1 MATVTIHINDRAYSI
16 GCDDGQEAHLA
27 KLAEYLDGRVRELAA
42 SIGQVGDA
50 RLLVIA
56 GLLISD
62 ELSDAYAEIDQG
74 KTGARD
80 AEKAVR
86 RAGEAAATERSLL
99 SGWIE
104 EHAGKIESLAGRL
117 EDA

>member
-1 MATVTIHINDRAYSI
+1 MATVTIKINDRAYSI

-27 KLAEYLDGRVRELAA
+27 KLAEYLDGRVRELAG

-62 ELSDAYAEIDQG
+62 ELSDAWAEIEQG
-74 KTGARD
+74 KSGNMD
-80 AEKAVR
+80 AERALR
-86 RAGEAAATERSLL
+86 RAGEAAADERTELKMWL
-99 SGWIE
+99 E
-104 EHAGKIESLAGRL
+104 ESAEKLESLAGRL
-117 EDA
+117 EEA